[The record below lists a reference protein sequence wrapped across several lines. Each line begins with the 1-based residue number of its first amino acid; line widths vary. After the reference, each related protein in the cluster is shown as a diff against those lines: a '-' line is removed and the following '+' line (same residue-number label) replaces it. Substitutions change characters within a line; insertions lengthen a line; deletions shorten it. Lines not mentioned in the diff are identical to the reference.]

1 MNISA
6 VNQLPQ
12 AFTGTYKLNANQE
25 MPNQEACLLRDTLIG
40 AWSAKASNGE
50 DVVKQLH
57 DFYTKDYEKNKTA
70 PCNIELKLPD
80 ADNTN
85 FEDSMNKCGQKF
97 DKIA

>member
-6 VNQLPQ
+6 NLNTSQ
-12 AFTGTYKLNANQE
+12 AFRGTYQLNANQT
-25 MPNQEACLLRDTLIG
+25 MPNQDACLLRDTLIG

-50 DVVKQLH
+50 DVIKQLH

-70 PCNIELKLPD
+70 PLNIELKLPD
-80 ADNTN
+80 ADNAN

-97 DKIA
+97 NKLA